1 MQPVTLIDRYITR
14 EIFKVFVAIV
24 VILLLVLVGGS
35 FVKLLQLAAEGDIA
49 SEVVFRL
56 LGLEI
61 LRLGGRLLP
70 PAFFFSALL
79 VMGRMY
85 RDNEMMVLATAGIGM
100 TSLYRLVLLLAVPVS
115 LVTVWLTVFLSPSI
129 SYLTKRIQLEQKDA
143 VIVAAMDA
151 GRFMESNRGDIV
163 LYAESS
169 NDDKS
174 VLNNLFVQQRQGGRV
189 AIAAAARGHHRRDE
203 ETGLRIVTLEDGIR
217 YEGPI
222 RTPEL
227 TVLEFGEY
235 SMWIN
240 PTDTGDL
247 RKRYATWA
255 VSALWNEDSLNASA
269 ELQKRLSHP
278 LSLLAFALLAVPL
291 SRSMPRE
298 GVYGRV
304 LAAVLAYLVAA
315 GLTQVAGTWMVKEVT
330 PAWMGTWWVPTL
342 MVLLALYLARR
353 DLGRRAR
360 RRRRAT

>member
-1 MQPVTLIDRYITR
+1 MNNLAKKVIVGVAAALAALAAPVSGSEPATTTSVIVQGDD
-14 EIFKVFVAIV
+14 VAA
-24 VILLLVLVGGS
+24 LRALVAGAGGE
-35 FVKLLQLAAEGDIA
+35 VTHELAIIRAVAAEVAPQQLAALARAPKVRRIHHNHG
-49 SEVVFRL
+49 V
-56 LGLEI
+56 
-61 LRLGGRLLP
+61 
-70 PAFFFSALL
+70 
-79 VMGRMY
+79 
-85 RDNEMMVLATAGIGM
+85 ATAGIGT